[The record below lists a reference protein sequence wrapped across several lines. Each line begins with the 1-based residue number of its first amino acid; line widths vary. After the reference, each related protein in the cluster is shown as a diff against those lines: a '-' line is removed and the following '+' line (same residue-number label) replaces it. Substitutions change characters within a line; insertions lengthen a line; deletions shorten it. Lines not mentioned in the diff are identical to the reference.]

1 MRSQRTSSK
10 LADVR
15 TLYPEKFAPEEEIFS
30 HIHRG
35 DRLFIGTGCGQPQ
48 YLVRA
53 LMDYVESRPN
63 AFFDVEVI
71 HVWTVGVAPYTDERF
86 EDNFRHTSF
95 FVGNST
101 REAVNEGLADYTPI
115 VLSQVP
121 DMLYR
126 GVIPVD
132 VALIQTSAPDKH
144 GYVSLGINVDITKA
158 AAECASTVIAQVNRN
173 MPRVHGDS
181 FLSLEDLDFIVPYDE
196 PLLEITPRATDDV
209 AERIGKYVARLVRD
223 GDTIQVGFGRI
234 PNAVAW
240 SLIDKKDLGVHSEI
254 LTDGIVQLMKRGIV
268 NNSKKTLN
276 RGKTVAT
283 FCMGSK
289 DTYEYLHDNP
299 RIEFRPIDYTDNP
312 LIVAQHENI
321 TAINSALQVDLT
333 GQATAESIGRTFYA
347 GIGGQADFSRGAMLA
362 KGGRTI
368 VTLHST
374 TQNDTI
380 SRIVPYLSEGAGV
393 TLCRGDIH
401 YVVTEYGMAYL
412 HGESVRHRAMQL
424 ISIAHP
430 KFRRWLIEE
439 ARKMNLIYRD
449 QAFVDGKAG
458 EYPEELEA
466 HRVTKSGV
474 EVLIRPIRISDE
486 PLLKDFLYGLSDR
499 SLYLRFV
506 SARKDMSH
514 QRLQEMVAIDYTQQM
529 ALLAVTPNNT
539 KRDIIGVAQYFLNP
553 AEPNAEVTLVIR
565 DDYQNRGVGTELLSY
580 LTYLAKNSGLVGFT
594 AEVLI
599 ENTPMLRLLKKMGFD
614 IETISEDAGV
624 YEMKL
629 LFR

>member
-529 ALLAVTPNNT
+529 ALLAVTPHNT
-539 KRDIIGVAQYFLNP
+539 KRDIVGVAQYFLNP
-553 AEPNAEVTLVIR
+553 ATPTAEVTLVIR

-629 LFR
+629 MFR